1 MNYCSKNKVN
11 SFINALT
18 IDVEDYFQVSAF
30 NNYIDRKNWNSLEC
44 RVEKN
49 IDKILLLLNNNNTR
63 ATFFTLGWIAK
74 RYPGMIKKIIA
85 EGHELASHGFNHDR
99 VSDLT
104 PEKFFQDVSR
114 AKNLLEDIGGQA
126 ILGYRAPSFSIGK
139 NNLWALEILEKT
151 QHLYSSSIYPVQH
164 DHYGTPDAPRFMYR
178 TGETLLEIPP
188 TTLRLFNRNIP
199 ASGGGYFRLYPYF
212 LSKWMIERVNT
223 HDKKPAVFYFHP
235 WEIDAEQPKVYG
247 LSNFTK
253 FRHYIN
259 INTTEKKLERLL
271 KDFKWN
277 KMSKIFLNN

>member
-259 INTTEKKLERLL
+259 INTTEEKLERLL